1 MGCVSFS
8 SHIDKEILNALLPTR
23 RLEPMDKLADL
34 SSSEVL
40 EQMHKALQTTLYNAV
55 KYGVPK
61 KNRKTG
67 KVTLVKPSV
76 QLMNIARQF
85 TRDNSA
91 EPNKV
96 TRTFSMLNKN

>member
-1 MGCVSFS
+1 
-8 SHIDKEILNALLPTR
+8 
-23 RLEPMDKLADL
+23 MDNPVDL
-34 SSSEVL
+34 TSLEVL
-40 EQMHKALQTTLYNAV
+40 EQMHKDLQTTLYNAV

-85 TRDNSA
+85 TRDNST

-96 TRTFSMLNKN
+96 TKTFSILNKI

>member
-1 MGCVSFS
+1 MGCVSIS
-8 SHIDKEILNALLPTR
+8 SRIDRGILNAPLPTR
-23 RLEPMDKLADL
+23 SLEPMDKLTDL
-34 SSSEVL
+34 SPSEVL
-40 EQMHKALQTTLYNAV
+40 EQMHKDLKRTLYNAV
-55 KYGVPK
+55 RYGVPK
-61 KNRKTG
+61 KDRKTG

-96 TRTFSMLNKN
+96 TSPLPYFNT